1 MEEGKNEQEVMQDA
15 GTLKKETIDAVQE
28 ERNERKFTPLGQ
40 INEPAP
46 KKKKSKAG
54 GIIFILILLLA
65 IIGALAYYYFQVYT
79 NPKVVYQQILK
90 SGISSATETQG
101 DMETLKARAKL
112 DMEIDLNEMYMED
125 GVKEIL
131 DLINNIDATVEM
143 QMDTNEKKAVLKLD
157 SNYENETLLN
167 MDMLF
172 DVKNKETYVKLEQFF
187 DNILEVEI
195 EDEYY
200 EELDTALEIEEE
212 TSEQKLSKE
221 KATEI
226 INAECEKMIKDEY
239 CSKEKEKITINSE
252 EINADK
258 YILKMTYSEFMDE
271 VTTTLENLKDNEEF
285 LSCFEEKEDKK
296 ESLEEAIEEIESRK
310 LEEEATLCVNLYKKG
325 LKQEFVRVD
334 FEIEADG
341 EKLILKVEKVEDTY
355 KFQLTFEGKTYCSG
369 TIKTEQLDDTTVKLN
384 LELDVEEIGTIAL
397 NMEYG
402 YVVNEAIETM
412 DTENAVS
419 MEELS
424 MLDISKAYTNLQNS
438 KLYELIEKFSSLSD
452 DSITVDDEQI
462 EIPSST
468 DNNLTSDAE
477 NNISVDAALA
487 ENGKLIVFVKNN
499 NTVPVDIDIEV
510 EYYDADGKFLG
521 SSSDYLMAVG
531 TGIEGAM
538 EMWETPA
545 VFDNYKIYTDVEIS
559 DEIEYFDQVEMTHNN
574 NGQNVVVQVK
584 NNSEDTIDYITV
596 AVVYYNQGEVVG
608 IEDGIAS
615 EVKPGRSGN
624 FTLDFPCDSN
634 YDDVEF
640 DDYKVLVTEAYSYNW

>member
-1 MEEGKNEQEVMQDA
+1 
-15 GTLKKETIDAVQE
+15 
-28 ERNERKFTPLGQ
+28 
-40 INEPAP
+40 
-46 KKKKSKAG
+46 
-54 GIIFILILLLA
+54 
-65 IIGALAYYYFQVYT
+65 
-79 NPKVVYQQILK
+79 
-90 SGISSATETQG
+90 
-101 DMETLKARAKL
+101 
-112 DMEIDLNEMYMED
+112 
-125 GVKEIL
+125 
-131 DLINNIDATVEM
+131 
-143 QMDTNEKKAVLKLD
+143 
-157 SNYENETLLN
+157 
-167 MDMLF
+167 
-172 DVKNKETYVKLEQFF
+172 
-187 DNILEVEI
+187 
-195 EDEYY
+195 
-200 EELDTALEIEEE
+200 
-212 TSEQKLSKE
+212 
-221 KATEI
+221 
-226 INAECEKMIKDEY
+226 
-239 CSKEKEKITINSE
+239 
-252 EINADK
+252 
-258 YILKMTYSEFMDE
+258 MDE

-369 TIKTEQLDDTTVKLN
+369 SIKTEQLDDTTVKLN

-468 DNNLTSDAE
+468 VEIPSSTDNNLTSDAE

-538 EMWETPA
+538 EMCETPA